1 MAVPAI
7 KPTGRERGFDA
18 NEIIVSKT
26 DLKGRITYANDVF
39 LRMSSYAEVDLIG
52 KPHNIIRH
60 PDMPACVFK
69 LLWDTI
75 SAGREIFAYV
85 LNLARDGDAYWVH
98 AHVTPT
104 YDGAGALIG
113 YHSNRRTPTP
123 EAVAKIKPI
132 YAALLA
138 EERKHEN
145 KKEGIAAGQWKLNAM
160 LADAGQTYDEL
171 VWSL

>member
-1 MAVPAI
+1 M
-7 KPTGRERGFDA
+7 
-18 NEIIVSKT
+18 
-26 DLKGRITYANDVF
+26 
-39 LRMSSYAEVDLIG
+39 
-52 KPHNIIRH
+52 
-60 PDMPACVFK
+60 
-69 LLWDTI
+69 
-75 SAGREIFAYV
+75 
-85 LNLARDGDAYWVH
+85 H